1 MANFE
6 LTNTASQVDA
16 AIQAVV
22 DAPNNS
28 VVANEAGLVSGATV
42 RTAIDT
48 TVANLPAA
56 NTTSATP
63 VIADDNTTDG
73 TVSVTAKTIT
83 LGNTTASPVI
93 IKSGTFNIAG
103 AGSGSGTDYT
113 VTFATAFP
121 NACFTVIVNNQSV
134 NFNDGK
140 VTSITASSFAFSKT
154 QAQTNPSNHT
164 FFAIGN

>member
-1 MANFE
+1 MANYTLNKTGSE
-6 LTNTASQVDA
+6 IDDLLAIVD
-16 AIQAVV
+16 

-28 VVANEAGLVSGATV
+28 VVANEAGLVSGGTV

-63 VIADDNTTDG
+63 VIADDNTTG

-134 NFNDGK
+134 NFNDGR
-140 VTSITASSFAFSKT
+140 VTSITASSFTFSKT
-154 QAQTNPSNHT
+154 QAQPNPSDHT

>member
-1 MANFE
+1 MANYTLSKTGVE
-6 LTNTASQVDA
+6 VDNLLD
-16 AIQAVV
+16 IVD

-42 RTAIDT
+42 RAAIDT

-63 VIADDNTTDG
+63 VIADDNTTGD
-73 TVSVTAKTIT
+73 VSVTAKTIT

-93 IKSGTFNIAG
+93 IKSGTFSIVG
-103 AGSGSGTDYT
+103 FGSGTGTDYT

-154 QAQTNPSNHT
+154 QAQTNPSSHT